1 MFETL
6 RPLVGVLWTRIV
18 KMESAFS
25 SSLLCFQT
33 SPDWCCSYI
42 NGEEVDYKIHWFNR
56 TRHFVP
62 VPGLIF
68 SSILIL
74 LSMIWRTFLQ
84 LHYCSNSLCGTSKIE
99 SRCYVEIVV
108 AVCCVFEFMRSKD
121 ADIVVSHLLPDRWCL
136 HHRKGLTNPTFTND
150 YAIVFNFIRHS
161 FAPNFNE
168 NRYSSNMRCINPIIA
183 GMFNTNIGQRKLAIV
198 QYPVR
203 FA

>member
-1 MFETL
+1 MPSHL
-6 RPLVGVLWTRIV
+6 ACH
-18 KMESAFS
+18 AFK
-25 SSLLCFQT
+25 LHQT
-33 SPDWCCSYI
+33 DAAHIWMAKKWIIKSIDLI
-42 NGEEVDYKIHWFNR
+42 EQAILFL
-56 TRHFVP
+56 F
-62 VPGLIF
+62 PGFIF

-84 LHYCSNSLCGTSKIE
+84 LHYYSNSLCGTSKIE

-150 YAIVFNFIRHS
+150 YAMVFNFIRRS
-161 FAPNFNE
+161 FAPTFNE
-168 NRYSSNMRCINPIIA
+168 NRYSSTVRCINPIIA